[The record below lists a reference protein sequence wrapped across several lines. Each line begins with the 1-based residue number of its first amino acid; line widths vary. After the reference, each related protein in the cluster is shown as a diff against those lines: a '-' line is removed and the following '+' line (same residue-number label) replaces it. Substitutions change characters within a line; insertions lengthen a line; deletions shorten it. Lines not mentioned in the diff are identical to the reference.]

1 MNNNSV
7 TYLVIKYLLYNNI
20 NLNKDFILN
29 SKKIKKKMDSK

>member
-7 TYLVIKYLLYNNI
+7 TYPVIKYLLYNNI

-29 SKKIKKKMDSK
+29 SKNIKKKMESK